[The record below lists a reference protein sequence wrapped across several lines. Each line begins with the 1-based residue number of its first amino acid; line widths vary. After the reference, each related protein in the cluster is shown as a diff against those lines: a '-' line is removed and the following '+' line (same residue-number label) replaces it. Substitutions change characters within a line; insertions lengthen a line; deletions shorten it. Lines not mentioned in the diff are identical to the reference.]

1 MYNSGG
7 GNNPQGEKKTNLNGW
22 SKIQELN
29 NVKCCGEK
37 KKRIYAKKLCRYLSV
52 MEKMEQLTMLNI
64 KNKCN
69 KIYVNTI

>member
-1 MYNSGG
+1 MQKN
-7 GNNPQGEKKTNLNGW
+7 
-22 SKIQELN
+22 
-29 NVKCCGEK
+29 
-37 KKRIYAKKLCRYLSV
+37 CRYLSV

>member
-1 MYNSGG
+1 M
-7 GNNPQGEKKTNLNGW
+7 Q
-22 SKIQELN
+22 
-29 NVKCCGEK
+29 
-37 KKRIYAKKLCRYLSV
+37 KKLCRYLSV

>member
-1 MYNSGG
+1 MLWG
-7 GNNPQGEKKTNLNGW
+7 KKN
-22 SKIQELN
+22 
-29 NVKCCGEK
+29 
-37 KKRIYAKKLCRYLSV
+37 RIYAKKLCRYLSV